1 MVKRILIILFVFV
14 SFAGLGAAV
23 YASPINQKVS
33 QELDELIDS
42 KFGNDEP
49 KQDPCL
55 LNKNEKKENCIH

>member
-1 MVKRILIILFVFV
+1 MVKRILLIMLVFV

-33 QELDELIDS
+33 QRLDEFINS
-42 KFGNDEP
+42 RFGNDEL

-55 LNKNEKKENCIH
+55 LNKDEKKENCIH